1 MQQLILK
8 TDISPSKMEALIHFL
23 KSWDIE
29 AEVKTNKEVITKK
42 KTGFS
47 LSVGLWKDYTIDA
60 TELRKQ
66 AWNRNL

>member
-1 MQQLILK
+1 MQQIILK
-8 TDISPSKMEALIHFL
+8 KDISPSKMEALIYFL

-29 AEVKTNKEVITKK
+29 AEVRTDTAVSSKK
-42 KTGFS
+42 KTDFS
-47 LSVGLWKDYTIDA
+47 LSVGLWKDNTIDA

>member
-8 TDISPSKMEALIHFL
+8 NDISQSKMEALIYFL

-29 AEVKTNKEVITKK
+29 AEVKKNTEVSTKK
-42 KTGFS
+42 KNDFS
-47 LSVGLWKDYTIDA
+47 LSVGLWKDNTIDA
-60 TELRKQ
+60 NELRKQ

>member
-8 TDISPSKMEALIHFL
+8 KDISQSKMEALIYFL

-29 AEVKTNKEVITKK
+29 VEVKTNTAVSIKKETD
-42 KTGFS
+42 FS
-47 LSVGLWKDYTIDA
+47 LSVGLWKDNSIDA
-60 TELRKQ
+60 NELRKQ

>member
-8 TDISPSKMEALIHFL
+8 KNISQSKMEALIYFL

-29 AEVKTNKEVITKK
+29 AEVKTSVEASPKK
-42 KTGFS
+42 KSDFS
-47 LSVGLWKDYTIDA
+47 LSAGLWKDTAIDA
-60 TELRKQ
+60 NELRKQ

>member
-8 TDISPSKMEALIHFL
+8 KDISPSKMEALIYFL

-29 AEVKTNKEVITKK
+29 AEVRTDTAVSSKK

-47 LSVGLWKDYTIDA
+47 LSVGLWKDNTIDA

>member
-8 TDISPSKMEALIHFL
+8 KDISPSKMEALIYFL

-29 AEVKTNKEVITKK
+29 AEVKTDTAVSSKK
-42 KTGFS
+42 KTDFS
-47 LSVGLWKDYTIDA
+47 LSVGLWKDYNIDA

-66 AWNRNL
+66 AWSRNL

>member
-8 TDISPSKMEALIHFL
+8 KDISQSKMEALIYFL

-29 AEVKTNKEVITKK
+29 AEVKTDTAVSTKK
-42 KTGFS
+42 KSDFS
-47 LSVGLWKDYTIDA
+47 LSAGLWKDTAIDA
-60 TELRKQ
+60 NELRKQ

>member
-8 TDISPSKMEALIHFL
+8 KDISPSKMEALIYFL

-29 AEVKTNKEVITKK
+29 AEVRTDTAVSSKK
-42 KTGFS
+42 KTDFS
-47 LSVGLWKDYTIDA
+47 LSVGLWKDNTIDA

>member
-8 TDISPSKMEALIHFL
+8 KDISPSKMEALIYFL

-29 AEVKTNKEVITKK
+29 AEVKIDTAVSSKK
-42 KTGFS
+42 KTDFS
-47 LSVGLWKDYTIDA
+47 LSVGLWKDNTIDA

>member
-8 TDISPSKMEALIHFL
+8 KDISPSKMEALIYFL

-29 AEVKTNKEVITKK
+29 AEVKTDTAVSSKK
-42 KTGFS
+42 KTDFS
-47 LSVGLWKDYTIDA
+47 LSVGLWKDNKIDA
-60 TELRKQ
+60 AELRKQ